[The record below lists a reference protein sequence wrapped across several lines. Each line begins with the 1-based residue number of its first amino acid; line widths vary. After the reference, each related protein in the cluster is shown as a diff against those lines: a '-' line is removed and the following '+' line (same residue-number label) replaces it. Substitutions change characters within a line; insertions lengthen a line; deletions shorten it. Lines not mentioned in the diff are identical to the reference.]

1 MFVELSATRST
12 KPVQT
17 HPVCCFYCYT
27 ELVEEEDS
35 IISAFLNLQGV
46 TDIGRILF
54 VIQTVRQRGSVVSE
68 SGSKPRSLTTETEGV
83 SLD

>member
-1 MFVELSATRST
+1 M
-12 KPVQT
+12 
-17 HPVCCFYCYT
+17 

-54 VIQTVRQRGSVVSE
+54 VIQTVRQSSVRVRE
-68 SGSKPRSLTTETEGV
+68 KPRSLTTETEGV